1 MKSMF
6 PDHRIFDNCTV
17 ITAHFDASSNK
28 HRIDVTFS
36 ETVARLLAG
45 TTGDQ
50 HHLADT
56 GNPSEDNAA
65 FLCEDLEERAGE
77 SVVKMSG
84 CSGGSFAADHA
95 YPVTVE

>member
-1 MKSMF
+1 MV
-6 PDHRIFDNCTV
+6 PDQTISDNS
-17 ITAHFDASSNK
+17 ITAHFDSASNK

-45 TTGDQ
+45 PAGDQ
-50 HHLADT
+50 HHLADA

-65 FLCEDLEERAGE
+65 CLCMDGEDEAGE
-77 SVVKMSG
+77 SAGKK
-84 CSGGSFAADHA
+84 SGGSGVDSAADHA